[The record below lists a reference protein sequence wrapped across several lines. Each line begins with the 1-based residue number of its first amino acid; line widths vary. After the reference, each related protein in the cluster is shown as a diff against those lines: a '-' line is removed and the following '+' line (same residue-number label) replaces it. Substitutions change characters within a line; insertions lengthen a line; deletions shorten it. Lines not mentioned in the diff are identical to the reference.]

1 MTDES
6 PSPAAPLQP
15 VKEAG
20 RGTALHGGQ
29 QSSPSDDDDVMLL
42 DAAAS
47 GGRGA
52 KRSRPEE
59 ALQPSSS
66 SSTSASPSGPASAL
80 SPGVPVPTGDA
91 GVSPPRAAV
100 AP

>member
-1 MTDES
+1 MSYPRIVDRGKRASAVEEFKMSDES

-20 RGTALHGGQ
+20 RGTALQGGQ

-59 ALQPSSS
+59 ALQPSSL
-66 SSTSASPSGPASAL
+66 PCFL
-80 SPGVPVPTGDA
+80 LLLL
-91 GVSPPRAAV
+91 
-100 AP
+100 